1 MAILFLWPSL
11 LYAEGYNI
19 SGRVIRPDGRPLTES
34 NISFMIEVLL
44 ASSPQCVVKRER
56 FDNID
61 LAHTMGKFHF
71 ILGQGQ
77 SDSSVS
83 LKDVFSNDKLQTCL
97 AQSGGT
103 GTPSTLQ
110 PTSEEKRLVRIRFY
124 DGREWQAFDPQ
135 ELKEVPYASLA
146 KEAKNASTL
155 DGYHSHNFLR
165 ARSGLPE
172 ITEKQAQNLLS
183 YLDYKSDDYLK
194 NELDPTVMSFAKSN
208 LPTCST
214 NQVLTSENGIFKCM
228 TVLTSNPLP
237 SGTEGQ
243 FLRMYQGSWSA
254 RGVAST
260 DLSDWTTATSGF
272 VKKADIPV
280 CTANQALSFQSP
292 SNAWVCV
299 NLAITLAGDVQGA
312 TGSNKVTALQGT
324 PINATAPT
332 TNQILTYT
340 GTEWKP
346 MAVPTA
352 LTTITSANTYL
363 SVNST
368 ATSATLTLNVG
379 AAAGT
384 VAAGND
390 ARLSDSR
397 LPTGAASG
405 DLTGTYPAP
414 TILKIQGTAVSMGT
428 PQEGDTLVFTAGAW
442 KPQKPCPSGFSR
454 ITTKGPPLCVQNL
467 NTAYRPVPGH
477 NACANLGARLC
488 TTSELRQAC
497 DSQIIGN
504 FIETWSEE
512 NLGGTMSDTSTC
524 SSASTSVTLNLPA
537 SELRNVICCSPSR

>member
-1 MAILFLWPSL
+1 MSLLFLWPSL
-11 LYAEGYNI
+11 LYADGYNI
-19 SGRVIRPDGRPLTES
+19 SGKVIRPDGRPLTES

-44 ASSPQCVVKRER
+44 ASSPQCIVKRER
-56 FDNID
+56 FDNVD
-61 LAHTMGKFHF
+61 LTHTMGKFHF

-77 SDSSVS
+77 ADSSAS
-83 LKDVFSNDKLQTCL
+83 LRDVFNNDKRQTCL
-97 AQSGGT
+97 APSGGGGNST
-103 GTPSTLQ
+103 TQLPTPD
-110 PTSEEKRLVRIRFY
+110 EKRLVRIRFY
-124 DGREWQAFDPQ
+124 DGREWQSFNPQ

-155 DGYHSHNFLR
+155 DGFHSHNFLR

-172 ITEKQAQNLLS
+172 ITETQAQNLLS
-183 YLDYKSDDYLK
+183 FLDYKSDEYLK
-194 NELDPTVMSFAKSN
+194 NELDPTVMSFAKNN
-208 LPTCST
+208 LPTCSAS
-214 NQVLTSENGIFKCM
+214 QVLTSDNGVFKCL
-228 TVLTSNPLP
+228 TVLTTSPLP

-243 FLRMYQGSWSA
+243 FLRMYQGAWSA

-260 DLSDWTTATSGF
+260 DLSDWATATSGF
-272 VKKADIPV
+272 LKKTDIPT

-292 SNAWVCV
+292 SNTWVCV

-312 TGSNKVTALQGT
+312 TGSNKVTALQGA
-324 PINATAPT
+324 PISATAPT
-332 TNQILTYT
+332 ANQVLTYT

-346 MAVPTA
+346 MVVPSA
-352 LTTITSANTYL
+352 LTSVASTNTYL
-363 SVNST
+363 SVAST

-379 AAAGT
+379 TAAGT

-428 PQEGDTLVFTAGAW
+428 PQEGDALVFTAGAW
-442 KPQKPCPSGFSR
+442 KPQKPCPTGFSR

-467 NTAYRPVPGH
+467 NTAYKPVPGH

-488 TTSELRQAC
+488 TKSELRQAC

-504 FIETWSEE
+504 FIETWGEE
-512 NLGGTMSDTSTC
+512 NLGGTVADTSTC
-524 SSASTSVTLNLPA
+524 SSATISVTFNLSV
-537 SELRNVICCSPSR
+537 SELRNIICCSPSR